1 MPDKITT
8 LKLVDNTDVFPNIKD
23 ENIPDTIMRI
33 ADLSKYLNQLK
44 SINIPGDIVST
55 TITSDIATF
64 TTADISTL
72 NVSGISRFEGE
83 ATFGHNV
90 HVDGNLVVN
99 GIDNIID
106 KDGNK
111 IVKNETLDEFATRF
125 YGNCDVAYY
134 MSKEIRSDSYV
145 LGSEKIFV
153 PYADK
158 VTNLSSFCQN
168 VTAKNMF
175 SEAFVSINVPDIE
188 NIVEAITMFAYASCA
203 SIIFNNIT
211 INEGEYA
218 FAFMRNVETIGV
230 ADGKTAKLEGN
241 LWGLFYKSGSVVEI
255 GAFDISGATYYGPIM
270 FSGCYSLK
278 KLHLKH
284 FRLSFDI
291 SGSTAFEQSDL
302 VEIISNLDL
311 ISTPQTMTI
320 GATNLAKL
328 TQDQIL
334 VATGKG
340 WTLA

>member
-55 TITSDIATF
+55 TIASDIATF
-64 TTADISTL
+64 TTAVISTL
-72 NVSGISRFEGE
+72 NVSGISQFEGE

-99 GIDNIID
+99 GIDNIVD
-106 KDGNK
+106 KNGNK
-111 IVKNETLDEFATRF
+111 IVKNETLDEFAKRF
-125 YGNCDVAYY
+125 YDNCDIAFY
-134 MSKEIRSDSYV
+134 MGREIRSDSGV
-145 LGSEKIFV
+145 IFV

-158 VTNLSSFCQN
+158 VTNLTSFCQN
-168 VTAKNMF
+168 VTAKSMF
-175 SEAFVSINVPDIE
+175 SENLVPIHVPDIE
-188 NIVEAITMFAYASCA
+188 NIVEADIMFENASCA

-211 INEGEYA
+211 IKGCWYA
-218 FAFMRNVETIGV
+218 FASMRNVKTIGV
-230 ADGKTAKLEGN
+230 ADGKTAKLQGD
-241 LWGLFYKSGSVVEI
+241 LWGLFRGSGSVVEI
-255 GAFDISGATYYGPIM
+255 GAFDISGANNYGPEM
-270 FSGCYSLK
+270 FLNCHSLK

-284 FRLSFDI
+284 FRFSFDI
-291 SGSTAFEQSDL
+291 SYSTAFEQSDL
-302 VEIISNLDL
+302 VEIISNLDP

>member
-33 ADLSKYLNQLK
+33 SDLSKYLNQLK
-44 SINIPGDIVST
+44 SINITGDIDST
-55 TITSDIATF
+55 TIASDIATF

-72 NVSGISRFEGE
+72 NVSGISHFEGD

-99 GIDNIID
+99 GIDNIVD

-111 IVKNETLDEFATRF
+111 IVKNETLDEFVKRF
-125 YGNCDVAYY
+125 YDNCDVAFY
-134 MSKEIRSDSYV
+134 MSKEIRNDSDV
-145 LGSEKIFV
+145 LSQQGIIFV

-158 VTNLSSFCQN
+158 VTNLSSFCQGA
-168 VTAKNMF
+168 TAKSMY
-175 SEAFVSINVPDIE
+175 SEDLFPIHVPDIE
-188 NIVEAITMFAYASCA
+188 NIVKASDMFSRASCA

-211 INEGEYA
+211 INGGGYA
-218 FAFMRNVETIGV
+218 FAFMRNVKTIGV
-230 ADGKTAKLEGN
+230 ADGKTAELQGN
-241 LWGLFYKSGSVVEI
+241 IWGLFFENGSVVEI
-255 GAFDISGATYYGPIM
+255 GAFDISGATNCGLM
-270 FSGCYSLK
+270 FHNCHSLK

-291 SGSTAFEQSDL
+291 SDSTAFEQSDL
-302 VEIISNLDL
+302 VEIISNLDPV
-311 ISTPQTMTI
+311 STAQTLTM
-320 GATNLAKL
+320 GSTNLAKL